1 MPFRI
6 QGRTE
11 SKATAKPPTPAKV
24 KTIIDMHAV
33 SDSLHVHH
41 TENNMILPLKN
52 KLQTAEA
59 VTDAVC
65 DTWGVTL
72 DEIKGSSREQPLA
85 FARQVAMTLCRE
97 VAEMSFP
104 EIGRHF
110 NRSHATAIHSI
121 KSVTKH
127 SHTNHKVSTLLKSV
141 IQQISKKQQQQ

>member
-1 MPFRI
+1 
-6 QGRTE
+6 
-11 SKATAKPPTPAKV
+11 
-24 KTIIDMHAV
+24 MHYI
-33 SDSLHVHH
+33 SDSLHVHQGKI
-41 TENNMILPLKN
+41 MILPLKN

-110 NRSHATAIHSI
+110 NRSHATAIHSV

-127 SHTNHKVSTLLKSV
+127 SHTNHKVSAILKRI
-141 IQQISKKQQQQ
+141 IQQISTKQQQQ

>member
-1 MPFRI
+1 
-6 QGRTE
+6 
-11 SKATAKPPTPAKV
+11 
-24 KTIIDMHAV
+24 
-33 SDSLHVHH
+33 
-41 TENNMILPLKN
+41 MILPLKQ

-121 KSVTKH
+121 KNVTKH
-127 SHTNHKVSTLLKSV
+127 SQTNHKVSDILKGV
-141 IQQISKKQQQQ
+141 IQQISKTTKQQ